1 MNSLPAPYPSLVAM
15 LTAPSWRERKEAV
28 AKLREAVADD
38 RDRAEVM
45 TPLADELLDGL
56 LSPDQLEGRAACHEV
71 LVAMAPL
78 STAAVMARLERPGV
92 PPRLL
97 VDLLGEL
104 GDRAAVPRCAALLN
118 SLTEDPNLRASAA
131 SALGRLGGPQALD
144 ALRMALRDGSQMLV
158 VHVLDALD
166 AMEAQVEFEDLER
179 LFSDPFTRKPVALL
193 LGHSRSPAALA
204 PLVGALEDP
213 MGGVRAAAVL
223 GLARLLGHLGEGM
236 REGKP
241 GWVPAALTR
250 VSRDARA
257 NMRELVLHH
266 DLTVCRAAIQLAT
279 WARDVDAAGPVLEAM
294 EDPMVHELAFGFV
307 EAAGPTVGEVLR
319 EADAHSS
326 EARPEHLLRL
336 LGAIDP
342 AAIDEVSLDLLA
354 QGLSDSD
361 EDIALAA
368 AEALARVGTRGA
380 LPELYR
386 AMAQEGR
393 RGEAAAEAMA
403 AVLRRVGDAAGT
415 EVSMIVGT
423 HWPDMG
429 DLARNLCRVVGA
441 LASPRYAARLVSMMG
456 SADVGV
462 RIAAALAIGQLEGE
476 HEGVGA
482 LSFALADEEPQV
494 RAAACRSLARAPAAV
509 ASLLSATSDDSPQV
523 RTAAVQALVEL
534 DNPVALARLRAII
547 AEEPMPSVVVAAIA
561 GLGNSALDQDL
572 TMLMSLCTSAD
583 WEVVKA
589 AARALTSFAA
599 HRATAALLGLL
610 AHTRWDVRWTAAEVL
625 ERRGDTTA
633 LASLRVALEHEEDR
647 LVREVLVRS
656 IESVEGL
663 VS

>member
-1 MNSLPAPYPSLVAM
+1 MNSSNLPAPYPSLVAM
-15 LTAPSWRERKEAV
+15 LTAPRWRERKEAV
-28 AKLREAVADD
+28 SKLRAAVADD
-38 RDRAEVM
+38 LDRAEVM
-45 TPLADELLDGL
+45 TPLAEVLLDGL
-56 LSPDQLEGRAACHEV
+56 LSSDQLEGRAACHEV

-78 STAAVMARLERPGV
+78 STAAVMARLKRPGV

-104 GDRAAVPRCAALLN
+104 GDRDAVARCAALL
-118 SLTEDPNLRASAA
+118 SSSTEDPNLRASAA
-131 SALGRLGGPQALD
+131 SALGRLGGIEALD
-144 ALRMALRDGSQMLV
+144 ALRNALRDESQMLV
-158 VHVLDALD
+158 VHVLDALY
-166 AMEAQVEFEDLER
+166 AMEAAVEIEDLER
-179 LFSDPFTRKPVALL
+179 LFADPFTRKPVALL
-193 LGHSRSPAALA
+193 FGHSRSPAALA
-204 PLVGALEDP
+204 PLVSALEDP

-223 GLARLLGHLGEGM
+223 GLAQLGEGM
-236 REGKP
+236 EQAKP
-241 GWVPAALTR
+241 GLVSAALAR
-250 VSRDARA
+250 VSRHARA

-266 DLTVCRAAIQLAT
+266 DLTVCRAAIALVT

-294 EDPMVHELAFGFV
+294 EDPLVHELAFGFV
-307 EAAGPTVGEVLR
+307 EAAGPRVGEVLR
-319 EADAHSS
+319 EADAHTP

-342 AAIDEVSLDLLA
+342 AAIDDASLDLLA

-361 EDIALAA
+361 EDVALAA

-386 AMAQEGR
+386 AMAEAGR
-393 RGEAAAEAMA
+393 RGDAAAEAMA

-441 LASPRYAARLVSMMG
+441 LGSPRYAARLVSMMG

-509 ASLLSATSDDSPQV
+509 ASLLSATSDDSAQV

-561 GLGNSALDQDL
+561 GLGNSALEQDL

-610 AHTRWDVRWTAAEVL
+610 GHPRWDIRWTAAEVL
-625 ERRGDTTA
+625 EQRGDTTA
-633 LASLRVALEHEEDR
+633 LASLRGALEHEDDR
-647 LVREVLVRS
+647 LVRSVLARA

-663 VS
+663 AS

>member
-1 MNSLPAPYPSLVAM
+1 MSSSLPAPYPTLVGM
-15 LTAPSWRERKEAV
+15 LNAPGWRERKEAV
-28 AKLREAVADD
+28 SKLREAVADD
-38 RDRAEVM
+38 RDRGEVM
-45 TPLADELLDGL
+45 APLVEVLLDGL
-56 LSPDQLEGRAACHEV
+56 LSPDLLEGRAACHEV

-78 STAAVMARLERPGV
+78 STAAVMARLERPRV

-97 VDLLGEL
+97 VDLLGAL
-104 GDRAAVPRCAALLN
+104 GDRSAVARCSALLN
-118 SLTEDPNLRASAA
+118 SPREDPNLRASAA
-131 SALGRLGGPQALD
+131 SALGRLGGAQASD
-144 ALRMALRDGSQMLV
+144 ALRNALRDGSQMLV
-158 VHVLDALD
+158 VHVLDALH
-166 AMEAQVEFEDLER
+166 AMEAQVEIGALEHLFEDA
-179 LFSDPFTRKPVALL
+179 FTRKPVALL
-193 LGHSRSPAALA
+193 LGYSRSPAALA
-204 PLVGALEDP
+204 LLVRALEDP

-223 GLARLLGHLGEGM
+223 GLAKLGAGLDDE
-236 REGKP
+236 RP
-241 GWVPAALTR
+241 GLVPAALAR
-250 VSRDARA
+250 LSRDARA
-257 NMRELVLHH
+257 NVRELVLHH
-266 DLTVCRAAIQLAT
+266 DLTVCRAAIELAT

-294 EDPMVHELAFGFV
+294 EDPLVHELAFGFV

-326 EARPEHLLRL
+326 EARPESLLRL

-342 AAIDEVSLDLLA
+342 AAIDEASLDLLA
-354 QGLSDSD
+354 HGLSDSD
-361 EDIALAA
+361 ETISQAA
-368 AEALARVGTRGA
+368 AEALARVGTRAA

-386 AMAQEGR
+386 AMAEAGP

-403 AVLRRVGDAAGT
+403 TVLRRGGDVAGT

-423 HWPDMG
+423 HWPDIG

-441 LASPRYAARLVSMMG
+441 LGSPRYAARLVSMMG

-462 RIAAALAIGQLEGE
+462 RIAAALAVGQLEGE

-610 AHTRWDVRWTAAEVL
+610 GHGRWDIRWTAAEVL
-625 ERRGDTTA
+625 EQRGDATA
-633 LASLRVALEHEEDR
+633 LASLRGALQREEDR
-647 LVREVLVRS
+647 LVRDVLGRA
-656 IESVEGL
+656 IERIEGL
-663 VS
+663 TS

>member
-1 MNSLPAPYPSLVAM
+1 MNVLPAPYPSLVAM
-15 LTAPSWRERKEAV
+15 LTAPRWRERKEAV
-28 AKLREAVADD
+28 SKLREAVADD

-45 TPLADELLDGL
+45 TPLAEVLLDGL
-56 LSPDQLEGRAACHEV
+56 LSPDELEGRAACHEV

-78 STAAVMARLERPGV
+78 STAAVVARLERPGV

-97 VDLLGEL
+97 VDLLGVL
-104 GDRAAVPRCAALLN
+104 GDRSAVPRCAALL
-118 SLTEDPNLRASAA
+118 SSPTEDPNLRASAA
-131 SALGRLGGPQALD
+131 SALGRLGGPVALD
-144 ALRMALRDGSQMLV
+144 ALRKALRDESQMLV

-166 AMEAQVEFEDLER
+166 AMEAAVEIEDLER
-179 LFSDPFTRKPVALL
+179 LFADPFTRKPVALL
-193 LGHSRSPAALA
+193 LGHSRSPSAL
-204 PLVGALEDP
+204 PLLISALEDP

-223 GLARLLGHLGEGM
+223 GLAKLGEGM
-236 REGKP
+236 LEDKP
-241 GWVPAALTR
+241 GLVAAALAR

-257 NMRELVLHH
+257 NLRELVLHH
-266 DLTVCRAAIQLAT
+266 DLTVCRAAIQLVT

-294 EDPMVHELAFGFV
+294 EDPLVHELAFGFV
-307 EAAGPTVGEVLR
+307 EAAGPMVGEVLR

-342 AAIDEVSLDLLA
+342 AAIDEASLDLLA

-361 EDIALAA
+361 EDVALAA
-368 AEALARVGTRGA
+368 AEALARVGMRGA

-386 AMAQEGR
+386 AMAEEGR

-403 AVLRRVGDAAGT
+403 AVLQRVGDAAGT

-441 LASPRYAARLVSMMG
+441 LGSPRYAARLVSMMG

-547 AEEPMPSVVVAAIA
+547 AEDPMPSVVVAAIA

-610 AHTRWDVRWTAAEVL
+610 AHLRWDVRWTAAEVL
-625 ERRGDTTA
+625 EQRGDPTA

-647 LVREVLVRS
+647 LVRDVLARA

-663 VS
+663 PS

>member
-1 MNSLPAPYPSLVAM
+1 MTSLPDPYPGLVAA

-28 AKLREAVADD
+28 SRLCEAVADD
-38 RDRAEVM
+38 RDRTEVM
-45 TPLADELLDGL
+45 TPLADVLLDGL

-78 STAAVMARLERPGV
+78 STASVIARLEQPGV
-92 PPRLL
+92 RPRLL
-97 VDLLGEL
+97 VDLLGVL
-104 GDRAAVPRCAALLN
+104 GDRSAVPRCAALLN
-118 SLTEDPNLRASAA
+118 AANEDPNLRASAA
-131 SALGRLGGPQALD
+131 SALGRLGGPEALE
-144 ALRMALRDGSQMLV
+144 ALRSALREGSQMLV

-166 AMEAQVEFEDLER
+166 AMEAVVDIEDLER
-179 LFSDPFTRKPVALL
+179 LFTDPFTRKPVALL
-193 LGHSRSPAALA
+193 MGHSRSPAALS
-204 PLVGALEDP
+204 PLISALEDG

-223 GLARLLGHLGEGM
+223 GLAKLGHGLDTD
-236 REGKP
+236 KP
-241 GWVPAALTR
+241 GLVPAALAR
-250 VSRDARA
+250 VSRAARA
-257 NMRELVLHH
+257 NVRDLVLHH

-294 EDPMVHELAFGFV
+294 EDPLVHELAFGFV

-326 EARPEHLLRL
+326 QARPEHLLRL
-336 LGAIDP
+336 LGAMDP
-342 AAIDEVSLDLLA
+342 ASIDEASLDLLA
-354 QGLSDSD
+354 QGLSDSE

-368 AEALARVGTRGA
+368 AEALARVGTRAA

-386 AMAQEGR
+386 AMAEEGR
-393 RGEAAAEAMA
+393 RGEASAEAMA
-403 AVLRRVGDAAGT
+403 TVLRRVGDAAGT

-441 LASPRYAARLVSMMG
+441 LGSPRYASRLVSMMG

-494 RAAACRSLARAPAAV
+494 RAAACRSLASAPAAV
-509 ASLLSATSDDSPQV
+509 PSLLSATSDDSPQV

-547 AEEPMPSVVVAAIA
+547 AEEPVPSVVVAAIA

-610 AHTRWDVRWTAAEVL
+610 GHARWDVRWTAAEVL
-625 ERRGDTTA
+625 EQRRDGTA
-633 LASLRVALEHEEDR
+633 LASLRVAFEHEEDR
-647 LVREVLVRS
+647 LVREVLARS
-656 IESVEGL
+656 IASVEGL
-663 VS
+663 QP

>member
-1 MNSLPAPYPSLVAM
+1 MSSLPEPYRSLVAM
-15 LTAPSWRERKEAV
+15 LTAPGWRARKEAV
-28 AKLREAVADD
+28 SRLSEAVRDD
-38 RDRAEVM
+38 RDRVEVM
-45 TPLADELLDGL
+45 APLAEALLDGL

-71 LVAMAPL
+71 LVAMAPR
-78 STAAVMARLERPGV
+78 STAAVLARLERPGV

-97 VDLLGEL
+97 VDLLGVL
-104 GDRAAVPRCAALLN
+104 GDRGAVPQCAALL
-118 SLTEDPNLRASAA
+118 SRASEDANLRASAA
-131 SALGRLGGPQALD
+131 SALGRLGGPQALA
-144 ALRMALRDGSQMLV
+144 ALRAALRDASQMLV

-166 AMEAQVEFEDLER
+166 AMQAQVEFQELER
-179 LFSDPFTRKPVALL
+179 LFADPYTRKPVALL
-193 LGHSRSPAALA
+193 LGHSRSPAAVA
-204 PLVGALEDP
+204 PLIRALEDP

-223 GLARLLGHLGEGM
+223 GLARLLGHLAKDADPDTSRG
-236 REGKP
+236 
-241 GWVPAALTR
+241 VPAALAR
-250 VSRDARA
+250 VSGEARLNLRA
-257 NMRELVLHH
+257 LVLHH
-266 DLTVCRAAIQLAT
+266 DLSVCRAAIQLVT
-279 WARDVDAAGPVLEAM
+279 WAQDVEAAGSVLEAM
-294 EDPMVHELAFGFV
+294 EDPLVHELALGFV
-307 EAAGPTVGEVLR
+307 EAAGPTVGSVLR
-319 EADAHSS
+319 EADAQNSQ
-326 EARPEHLLRL
+326 ARPEHLMRL

-342 AAIDEVSLDLLA
+342 AAIDEASLDLLA
-354 QGLSDSD
+354 QGLTDSD

-368 AEALARVGTRGA
+368 AEALARVGTRAA

-429 DLARNLCRVVGA
+429 DLARNLCRVVGG
-441 LASPRYAARLVSMMG
+441 LGSPRYAERLVSMLG

-462 RIAAALAIGQLEGE
+462 RIAAAIAIGQLAGE
-476 HEGVGA
+476 HEGMGA

-547 AEEPMPSVVVAAIA
+547 SEEPVPSVVVAAIA

-589 AARALTSFAA
+589 AARALASFAA

-610 AHTRWDVRWTAAEVL
+610 AHARWDVRWTAAEVL
-625 ERRGDTTA
+625 EQRGDATA
-633 LASLRVALEHEEDR
+633 LASLRVAAEHEEDR
-647 LVREVLVRS
+647 LVRDVLARA
-656 IESVEGL
+656 IASVEGL
-663 VS
+663 GS

>member
-1 MNSLPAPYPSLVAM
+1 MKPLPAPYPGLVAM

-38 RDRAEVM
+38 RDRIEVMKPLAEV
-45 TPLADELLDGL
+45 LLDGL
-56 LSPDQLEGRAACHEV
+56 LSVDQLEGRAACHEV

-78 STAAVMARLERPGV
+78 STVAVIARLDRPGV
-92 PPRLL
+92 SPRLL
-97 VDLLGEL
+97 VDLLGVL
-104 GDRAAVPRCAALLN
+104 GDRSAVPRCAVLLGRAD
-118 SLTEDPNLRASAA
+118 EDPNLRASAA
-131 SALGRLGGPQALD
+131 SALGRLGGPEAREALCG
-144 ALRMALRDGSQMLV
+144 ALRENSQMLV
-158 VHVLDALD
+158 VHVLDALH
-166 AMEAQVEFEDLER
+166 AMEAEVELEELER
-179 LFSDPFTRKPVALL
+179 LFLDPFTRKPVALL
-193 LGHSRSPAALA
+193 LGHTRNPAALS
-204 PLVGALEDP
+204 PLISALEDP
-213 MGGVRAAAVL
+213 MAGVRAAAVL
-223 GLARLLGHLGEGM
+223 GLAELGNGLDAE
-236 REGKP
+236 KP
-241 GWVPAALTR
+241 GLVPAALAR
-250 VSRDARA
+250 VSRTARA
-257 NMRELVLHH
+257 NVRDLVLHH
-266 DLTVCRAAIQLAT
+266 DLTVCRAAIHLAT

-294 EDPMVHELAFGFV
+294 EDPLVHELAFGFV

-342 AAIDEVSLDLLA
+342 AMIDEASLDLLA

-368 AEALARVGTRGA
+368 AEALARVGTRAA

-386 AMAQEGR
+386 AMAEEGR
-393 RGEAAAEAMA
+393 RGEASAEAMA
-403 AVLRRVGDAAGT
+403 TVLRRVGDAAGT

-441 LASPRYAARLVSMMG
+441 LGSPRYAARLVSMMG

-494 RAAACRSLARAPAAV
+494 RAAACRSLAKAPAAV

-547 AEEPMPSVVVAAIA
+547 AEEPVPSVVVAAIA

-610 AHTRWDVRWTAAEVL
+610 GHSRWDVRWTAAEVL
-625 ERRGDTTA
+625 EKRGDVTA
-633 LASLRVALEHEEDR
+633 LASLRIAFDQEDDR
-647 LVREVLVRS
+647 LVREVLARS
-656 IESVEGL
+656 IASVEGRP
-663 VS
+663 S